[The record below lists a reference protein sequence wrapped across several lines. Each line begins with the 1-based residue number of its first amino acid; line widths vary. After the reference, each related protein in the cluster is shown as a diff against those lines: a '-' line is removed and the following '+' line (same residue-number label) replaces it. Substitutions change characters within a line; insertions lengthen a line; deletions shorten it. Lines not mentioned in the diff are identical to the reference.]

1 MQHHPKF
8 PNLFVVDHPLVQHK
22 LSEMREHDRPMGG
35 FRARMRE
42 IALLLAYE
50 VTRDLPLASRP
61 IKTPVEAMDAPTLD
75 GPMPAIVPILRAGMV
90 MADSVAEQLLPG
102 SPMGHIGLYRDHT
115 THRPVE
121 YMVKLPEDVPSN
133 SEATGQNKS
142 PGRIFIIVDPML
154 ATGYSLAH
162 AVEVVQRH
170 GIPAERIRVMA
181 LVAAPEGVQVLLDKH
196 PQVKIFTAAL
206 DERLN
211 ENAYITPGLGD
222 AGDRLFGTR

>member
-1 MQHHPKF
+1 MLTPPDL

-22 LSEMREHDRPMGG
+22 LTEMREAERPMVG
-35 FRARMRE
+35 FRGRMRE

-50 VTRDLPLASRP
+50 VTRDLPLTTRRIQTP
-61 IKTPVEAMDAPTLD
+61 IQPMDAPTLD

-90 MADSVAEQLLPG
+90 MADSMAEQLIPG
-102 SPMGHIGLYRDHT
+102 SPIGHIGLYRDHV

-121 YMVKLPEDVPSN
+121 YMAKLPEDI
-133 SEATGQNKS
+133 

-154 ATGYSLAH
+154 ATGHSLAH
-162 AVEVVQRH
+162 AIEVIMRH

-181 LVAAPEGVQVLLDKH
+181 LVAAPEGVKVLLEKH
-196 PQVKIFTAAL
+196 PKVKVFTAAL

-211 ENAYITPGLGD
+211 DNAYIVPGLGD
-222 AGDRLFGTR
+222 AGDRLYGTR